1 MNCRIC
7 SSLFQEYL
15 ENTISQDLIDEL
27 KSKISECEKCRV
39 CFKTYSLTI
48 ILSKKA
54 EQPCSLS
61 PEMMNKLRSM
71 LIERFFP
78 KQKP

>member
-15 ENTISQDLIDEL
+15 ENTISQDLMDEL
-27 KSKISECEKCRV
+27 RSHIELCERCRV

-48 ILSKKA
+48 QLSGRI
-54 EQPCSLS
+54 EQPCCVS
-61 PEMMNKLRSM
+61 PEAMDRLKAM
-71 LIERFFP
+71 LLQRFFSSH
-78 KQKP
+78 